1 MYLMLS
7 SVSFRSAFCRRIGII
22 DRRRGPSS
30 LGLLEGVKESVVK
43 VEIVHGSLPS
53 FRSCY
58 GGKILRAAIT
68 HYKANRRNTGYNELR
83 DCVKIYDVALKASL
97 ARLI

>member
-1 MYLMLS
+1 MGVQWYAQHSLLELY
-7 SVSFRSAFCRRIGII
+7 RCRRIGII

-30 LGLLEGVKESVVK
+30 LGLPEGVKESVVK
-43 VEIVHGSLPS
+43 VGIVHGCLPS

-83 DCVKIYDVALKASL
+83 D
-97 ARLI
+97 

>member
-1 MYLMLS
+1 M
-7 SVSFRSAFCRRIGII
+7 
-22 DRRRGPSS
+22 P
-30 LGLLEGVKESVVK
+30 EGVKESVVK
-43 VEIVHGSLPS
+43 VGIVHGCLPS

-83 DCVKIYDVALKASL
+83 DCVKYALKASL
-97 ARLI
+97 VRLI

>member
-1 MYLMLS
+1 MQLG
-7 SVSFRSAFCRRIGII
+7 APCRRIGIF

-30 LGLLEGVKESVVK
+30 LGLPEGVKESVVK
-43 VEIVHGSLPS
+43 VGIVHGILPS

-68 HYKANRRNTGYNELR
+68 HYKANRRDTGYNELR
-83 DCVKIYDVALKASL
+83 DCVKVCSQSCPKGFPGPAYIGGWT
-97 ARLI
+97 